1 MLFGKIPQIIAK
13 NMNVY
18 EGDYDKFDMTISK
31 TVKAKVTSTTS
42 VSVNCPVAIRVNNLG
57 EVTCFDRGDARNY
70 GGEAVDRNRG
80 GRYWGV
86 VESVEKDGATGDI
99 ATVVIAGKA
108 TLLTATAGLE
118 VGDFVTGILGNGLL
132 EYHNQLE
139 SSADNHLGI
148 YLGEENSKP
157 TIYIY

>member
-1 MLFGKIPQIIAK
+1 MLFGKIPQIIAN
-13 NMNVY
+13 NMNVFD
-18 EGDYDKFDMTISK
+18 GDNDRFNMNISK

-57 EVTCFDRGDARNY
+57 EVTCFDRGDDKNF
-70 GGEAVDRNRG
+70 GNEAVDRNRG

-108 TLLTATAGLE
+108 TLLTATAGVE
-118 VGDFVTGILGNGLL
+118 VGDFVTGIKGDGTL
-132 EYHNQLE
+132 EYHNQQE
-139 SSADNHLGI
+139 ASADSHLAI
-148 YLGEENSKP
+148 YLGQENSKP